1 MQYFKKIVR
10 LILPYRKSLFL
21 YFLFNIL
28 SVVASLFSITMVIPF
43 LRILFGLEKPVYEPI
58 AFSFSLSSIQH
69 NLNFAITYLI
79 QHQGKENTLLIISGL
94 VVIFFFFRNA
104 FSYLSL
110 HFIAP
115 LRNGVIM
122 DIRNQMYQK
131 ILNLPLSFFTNEK
144 KGDVLSKLSNDVQEI
159 DNTILGSIQS
169 FLKDPITIIVYLF
182 ALFFMNYKLT
192 LIILMALPLIG
203 VLLANIGKS
212 LRRKS
217 QVGQRMLG
225 MLLSMVEETLS
236 SIRVIKSFTAED
248 YVYEKNMRLNQ
259 SYTKLMN
266 KIFRRR
272 SLAQPLTEFLAIFIF
287 VIILYVGSLMV
298 LHDARNFAPE
308 SFIAYIM
315 IFSQVIPPAKSFT
328 NSIYSLQ
335 KGMASFERIEK
346 LLETPEVIMD
356 APDAIEIHEFKDKIE
371 FKNVSFKYEHE
382 VVLENINLVIP
393 KSKTIAIVGH
403 SGAGKST
410 LVDLLPRFFDVTE
423 GEILI
428 DGIPIKKIKIS
439 SLRKLFGIVSQDT
452 ILFNDTFFNNIAI
465 GKPGATQEEVIEA
478 AKIAHAHDFILEWPL
493 GYDTNVGESGSML
506 SGGQRQRISIARA
519 VLVDP
524 PILIL
529 DEATSSLDSESEKL
543 IQEALKNIMKNR
555 TSIIIAHRLSTIIH
569 ADEIIVL
576 QKGRIV
582 ERGTHAELL
591 ALGGYYKKLYETQYF
606 TNS

>member
-10 LILPYRKSLFL
+10 FILPYRKNLFL
-21 YFLFNIL
+21 YFLFNML

-79 QHQGKENTLLIISGL
+79 HHQGKENTLLIISGL

-110 HFIAP
+110 HFVAP

-236 SIRVIKSFTAED
+236 GIRVIKSFTAED

-287 VIILYVGSLMV
+287 VIILYIGSLMV

-315 IFSQVIPPAKSFT
+315 IFSQVIPPSKSFT

-356 APDAIEIHEFKDKIE
+356 APDAIEILEFKDKIE

-410 LVDLLPRFFDVTE
+410 LVNLLPRFFDVTE

-493 GYDTNVGESGSML
+493 GYDTNVGESGSLL

-576 QKGRIV
+576 HKGRIV